1 MNASS
6 IVVYSNDELKRALNN
21 CITTRF
27 QPSLAIAFS
36 SPTFAFETASTIF
49 REHGIDLVGCTS
61 SGEIYDDEI
70 LDQSLSVLLLDIN
83 PDYFKT
89 VQIRHENIVA
99 YHSGVQLGEL
109 ATDTFNNPGI
119 ILFISG
125 VNVVGDSPIIGIREH
140 INREI
145 PIFGGLAGDNLQ
157 HEATYVFTHEG
168 IDDFGVSAVI
178 FDTDHIQM
186 DGLAV
191 SGWKPLGR
199 THTVTKAEKNMI
211 YEIDNQPALD
221 LFLNYF
227 NNIEYKLLNKTKN
240 FYTIAGQYPI
250 NILREDGTSFL
261 RSLLLYN
268 TENRALIAAG
278 QIDTNVH
285 FKFCPPPDFGVI
297 GQTIEQFQ
305 EFGKSLSDIEAL
317 VMISCKGRHT
327 SFGPLLD
334 EEVKSI
340 YDIWK
345 TPMVGF
351 LANGEIGSTQK
362 NGVCEFHNVSCSV
375 VSLKEI

>member
-6 IVVYSNDELKRALNN
+6 IVVYSNEELEHALSKHKK
-21 CITTRF
+21 TQF

-36 SPTFAFETASTIF
+36 SPGFAFEKASIIF
-49 REHGIDLVGCTS
+49 RECGIGLVGCTS

-70 LDQSLSVLLLDIN
+70 LDQSLSLLLMDIN
-83 PDYFKT
+83 PEYVKT
-89 VQIRHENIVA
+89 VQIRHDNIDA
-99 YHSGVQLGEL
+99 YYSGVQLGKL
-109 ATDTFNNPGI
+109 ATNTFDNPGI

-125 VNVVGDSPIIGIREH
+125 VHVVGDGPVAGIKAS
-140 INREI
+140 IDREI

-157 HEATYVFTHEG
+157 HEATYTFTDEG
-168 IDDFGVSAVI
+168 INDFGISAII

-186 DGLAV
+186 EGLAV

-199 THTVTKAEKNMI
+199 THTVTKAEKNII

-227 NNIEYKLLNKTKN
+227 DNIAYKLSNKTKN
-240 FYTIAGQYPI
+240 FFTIAGQYPI
-250 NILREDGTSFL
+250 KIQREDGTSFL
-261 RSLLLYN
+261 RSLLLYD

-278 QIDTNVH
+278 KIDSDIQ
-285 FKFCPPPDFGVI
+285 FKFCPPPDFSI
-297 GQTIEQFQ
+297 IEQTIEQFQ
-305 EFGKSLSDIEAL
+305 VFGKSVPDIEAL

-334 EEVKSI
+334 NEIKSI
-340 YDIWK
+340 YDIWE

-351 LANGEIGSTQK
+351 LANGEIGSTKK